1 MNTLSDTDE
10 DRARP
15 SVWRGYVKS
24 AAIGGLAGASI
35 AWMAAFDVWVYL
47 IMLIPGCLGGVV
59 AEFVWRYHRR
69 GKPTLGEY
77 AIRTLAAVTLA
88 AGVAAGP
95 TAIACAVGDLFYT
108 GVRCSGLPLLA
119 YFFAVASA
127 LIISAWG
134 ASIVSVAWWLRSP
147 GGTRLLEIIKS
158 LFR

>member
-10 DRARP
+10 GRARP

-35 AWMAAFDVWVYL
+35 AWMQFNVWVLL
-47 IMLIPGCLGGVV
+47 IMFIPGCLGGLV
-59 AEFVWRYHRR
+59 AEFVWRYQQA
-69 GKPTLGEY
+69 GAPTLRKY

-95 TAIACAVGDLFYT
+95 TAIVCAVGDLFYT
-108 GVRCSGLPLLA
+108 GPRCSGMHLLGS
-119 YFFAVASA
+119 FLAVASA
-127 LIISAWG
+127 LLISAWG
-134 ASIVSVAWWLRSP
+134 AFIVSVVWWLRSP
-147 GGTRLLEIIKS
+147 GGTRFLEIVKS

>member
-1 MNTLSDTDE
+1 MNTLSGTDE
-10 DRARP
+10 GRATP

-35 AWMAAFDVWVYL
+35 AWLVAFNVWVYL

-59 AEFVWRYHRR
+59 AESVWRYHRR

-88 AGVAAGP
+88 AVVAAGP

-108 GVRCSGLPLLA
+108 GVRCSGMHLLGSL
-119 YFFAVASA
+119 FAVASA
-127 LIISAWG
+127 FLISAWG
-134 ASIVSVAWWLRSP
+134 AFIVSVAWWLRSP
-147 GGTRLLEIIKS
+147 GGTRFLEIVKS